1 MYFIVGLGNPGLQ
14 YENTRHNVGFMTID
28 YLANKYDIDVRK
40 LKFKSLYGQGKISGH
55 KVMLIK
61 PQTYMNN
68 SGEAIRELKNF
79 YKFDI
84 DKLIVIYDDIDID
97 FGTIRIRKKGSA
109 GSHNGMKSII
119 YQIQDDQFPRIKV
132 SIGKK
137 PEKWDL
143 ANFVLSGFSQEEVG
157 VLEDEIRL
165 AAEGI
170 EIILK
175 EDIDKAMNRCNSVK
189 LVKEDNEY
197 INWKIN

>member
-40 LKFKSLYGQGKISGH
+40 SKFKSLYGQGEISDH

-68 SGEAIRELKNF
+68 SGEAVRELINF

-143 ANFVLSGFSQEEVG
+143 ANFVLSGFSKEEVKI
-157 VLEDEIRL
+157 LEDEIRL
-165 AAEGI
+165 AVEGI
-170 EIILK
+170 EIILE
-175 EDIDKAMNRCNSVK
+175 EDIDKAMNKCNSVK
-189 LVKEDNEY
+189 LVKE
-197 INWKIN
+197 

>member
-1 MYFIVGLGNPGLQ
+1 MYYIVGLGNPGLQ

-40 LKFKSLYGQGKISGH
+40 SKFKSLYGQGEISGH

-61 PQTYMNN
+61 PQIYMNN
-68 SGEAIRELKNF
+68 SGEAVREIRNF

-143 ANFVLSGFSQEEVG
+143 ANFVLSGFSKEEAEI
-157 VLEDEIRL
+157 LEDEIRI
-165 AAEGI
+165 AAEAI

-175 EDIDKAMNRCNSVK
+175 DDVDKAMNKFNSIK
-189 LVKEDNEY
+189 LIKEDNE
-197 INWKIN
+197 

>member
-1 MYFIVGLGNPGLQ
+1 MYYIVGLGNPGLQ

-40 LKFKSLYGQGKISGH
+40 SKFKSLYGQGEISGH

-68 SGEAIRELKNF
+68 SGEAVRELRNF

-143 ANFVLSGFSQEEVG
+143 ANFVLSGFSKEEAKI
-157 VLEDEIRL
+157 LEDEIRI

-175 EDIDKAMNRCNSVK
+175 DDIDKAMNKCNSIK
-189 LVKEDNEY
+189 LIKEDNE
-197 INWKIN
+197 

>member
-1 MYFIVGLGNPGLQ
+1 
-14 YENTRHNVGFMTID
+14 
-28 YLANKYDIDVRK
+28 
-40 LKFKSLYGQGKISGH
+40 
-55 KVMLIK
+55 MLIK

-68 SGEAIRELKNF
+68 SGEAVRELRNF
-79 YKFDI
+79 YKFDS

-137 PEKWDL
+137 PDQWDL
-143 ANFVLSGFSQEEVG
+143 ANFVLSGFTKDEVK

-165 AAEGI
+165 AADAI
-170 EIILK
+170 EIILS
-175 EDIDKAMNRCNSVK
+175 ENIDKAMNKCNSVK
-189 LVKEDNEY
+189 LVQNNNE
-197 INWKIN
+197 

>member
-1 MYFIVGLGNPGLQ
+1 MYYIVGLGNPGLQ

-40 LKFKSLYGQGKISGH
+40 SKFKSLYGQGEISGH

-68 SGEAIRELKNF
+68 SGEAVRELRNF

-143 ANFVLSGFSQEEVG
+143 ANFVLSGFSKDEAEI
-157 VLEDEIRL
+157 LEDEIRI
-165 AAEGI
+165 AAEAI

-175 EDIDKAMNRCNSVK
+175 DDVDKAMNKCNSIK
-189 LVKEDNEY
+189 LIKDDNE
-197 INWKIN
+197 

>member
-40 LKFKSLYGQGKISGH
+40 LKFKSLYGQGEISGH

-68 SGEAIRELKNF
+68 SGEAIRELRNF

-137 PEKWDL
+137 PERWDL
-143 ANFVLSGFSQEEVG
+143 ANFVLSGFSEDEVG

-165 AAEGI
+165 AAQGI

-175 EDIDKAMNRCNSVK
+175 EDIDKAMNKCNSVK
-189 LVKEDNEY
+189 LVKEDNE
-197 INWKIN
+197 

>member
-40 LKFKSLYGQGKISGH
+40 LKFKSLYGQGEISGH

-189 LVKEDNEY
+189 LVKEDNE
-197 INWKIN
+197 

>member
-1 MYFIVGLGNPGLQ
+1 MYYIVGLGNPGLQ

-28 YLANKYDIDVRK
+28 YLARKYDIDVRK
-40 LKFKSLYGQGKISGH
+40 LKFKSLYGQGEISGH
-55 KVMLIK
+55 KVMLVK

-68 SGEAIRELKNF
+68 SGEAVRELKNF
-79 YKFDI
+79 YKFDS

-119 YQIQDDQFPRIKV
+119 YQIQDDQFPRIKI

-137 PEKWDL
+137 PEQWDL
-143 ANFVLSGFSQEEVG
+143 ANFVLSGFTKDEVK

-165 AAEGI
+165 AAEAI
-170 EIILK
+170 EIILG
-175 EDIDKAMNRCNSVK
+175 ENIDKAMNKCNSIK
-189 LVKEDNEY
+189 LVQDSNE
-197 INWKIN
+197 

>member
-1 MYFIVGLGNPGLQ
+1 MYYIVGLGNPGLQ

-28 YLANKYDIDVRK
+28 YLAKKYDIDVRK
-40 LKFKSLYGQGKISGH
+40 SKFKSLYGQGEISGH

-68 SGEAIRELKNF
+68 SGEAVREIRNF

-84 DKLIVIYDDIDID
+84 EKLIVIYDDIDID

-143 ANFVLSGFSQEEVG
+143 ANFVLSGFSKEEAEI
-157 VLEDEIRL
+157 LEDEIRI

-175 EDIDKAMNRCNSVK
+175 DDVDKAMNKCNSIK
-189 LVKEDNEY
+189 LLKEDNE
-197 INWKIN
+197 

>member
-40 LKFKSLYGQGKISGH
+40 LKFKSLYGQGEISGH

-68 SGEAIRELKNF
+68 SGEAIRELRNF

-143 ANFVLSGFSQEEVG
+143 ANFVLSGFSKEEVG

-189 LVKEDNEY
+189 LVKEDNE
-197 INWKIN
+197 